1 MTKIVLKSLHLVN
14 FKGAKD
20 FLIDFGEWE
29 TFVYGRNRAGKS
41 RIMDAYLW
49 LLFGKDAQN
58 RENYKVRTIVD
69 NEPLHHVECSVTGEF
84 MIDGTPLTLK
94 REFNEIWA
102 TPKGEIEKV
111 FKGNETLFFWNQ
123 TPISAT
129 DYKKRI
135 SQIMLED
142 ILKIITNPRYF
153 CTMLKWDKM
162 REYLMLM
169 AGMPTNDEIIANN
182 PELGELKKLMNG
194 KSFEDYKGML
204 KAQKKDLKDE
214 LATFDIKMTQ
224 ANLTLKDNLICP
236 IYGISCSDTTA
247 RKMYNN
253 GNGEDIIKELEKEGR
268 ERSQQIA
275 EIERQEMLIEKY
287 RREMIRLLEPRIN
300 AMFSHVQF
308 QLFDYTQDGTEVECC
323 NPVMDGVPFGALNN
337 EAQVN
342 AGIDIINKF
351 SEFYGVSAPL
361 FVDNRESILNL
372 CPTEAQTINFI
383 VSKCDLQSR
392 Y

>member
-1 MTKIVLKSLHLVN
+1 MIN
-14 FKGAKD
+14 FKGAED
-20 FLIDFGEWE
+20 FKIDFGEWE
-29 TFVYGRNRAGKS
+29 TFIYGRNGAGKS

-58 RENYKVRTIVD
+58 RENYKVRTIIE
-69 NEPLHHVECSVTGEF
+69 NEPLHHVECSVTGELTV
-84 MIDGTPLTLK
+84 DGELLTLK
-94 REFNEIWA
+94 RAFNEIWA
-102 TPKGEIEKV
+102 TPKSEVEEV
-111 FKGNETLFFWNQ
+111 FKGNETLFYWNG

-135 SQIMLED
+135 SQIMPED
-142 ILKIITNPRYF
+142 ILKIVTNSRYF

-169 AGMPTNDEIIANN
+169 AGMPDEEEIFAAN
-182 PELGELKKLMNG
+182 PELGKLKGLMAG

-204 KAQKKDLKDE
+204 KAQKKDLHDE
-214 LATFDIKMTQ
+214 LATLDMKITQ
-224 ANLTLKDNLICP
+224 AKMVLKDNLICP
-236 IYGISCSDTTA
+236 MYGISCSDTTA
-247 RKMYNN
+247 LERFKE
-253 GNGEDIIKELEKEGR
+253 GNGKDIVKRLVNAGR
-268 ERSQQIA
+268 ELAQQIA

-287 RREMIRLLEPRIN
+287 CRAMVKAIEPRIN
-300 AMFSHVQF
+300 ALFSHVQF
-308 QLFDYTQDGTEVECC
+308 QLFEYTQDGKEVECC